1 MRAPFSRSRSTARQG
16 GGRGRTGRR
25 GSPGMESLE
34 EGGGDTGGGERGK
47 RAGGRA
53 SGSKKR
59 RRRFYCIQREEEEGR
74 ENVGRMNG
82 RTGGG
87 RARRA
92 PLPRCP
98 RSPLPPLVIVCVDGG
113 VGNVEPAAAAG
124 GRDGDRI
131 GSERNT
137 LSLARSLTHS
147 LGRHRARHNT
157 TRTHLTPLH
166 YTPTYLKP

>member
-1 MRAPFSRSRSTARQG
+1 MCACALFTITVNRQT
-16 GGRGRTGRR
+16 GRGRGGRPGRR

-34 EGGGDTGGGERGK
+34 EEGGDTGGGERGK

-59 RRRFYCIQREEEEGR
+59 RRRRFYCIQREEEEGR
-74 ENVGRMNG
+74 EDVGRMNG
-82 RTGGG
+82 RTDGRTGGE

-98 RSPLPPLVIVCVDGG
+98 RSLAPFLAPRVIVCVDGG
-113 VGNVEPAAAAG
+113 VGNVEPAAG
-124 GRDGDRI
+124 GGDGDRI

-137 LSLARSLTHS
+137 LSLAGLLTHS
-147 LGRHRARHNT
+147 GDIVHDITQRE
-157 TRTHLTPLH
+157 PI
-166 YTPTYLKP
+166 